1 MSLYFLHHEVFVM
14 AVYRFF
20 GVEVSPKRSDTVFD
34 SVSKEKT
41 GFSVGLERG
50 FQTGTFAP
58 SMADFCKGFGIH
70 EFSAEVE
77 EFRNK
82 IRLGDYLA
90 YDFLSDFMYG
100 FLQGVERHQ
109 SLEAAGNAFSIA
121 SSEACHRIGDI
132 FIQLE
137 GNPEGVSDFEFRT
150 KIGDKAVS
158 GKQLLEIGLYIHK
171 GKLSIL
177 EDAAAEEPKFLELI
191 LDKSTLSFDS
201 AAGLCQFLRQ
211 IMLLLCEEI
220 EQHMF
225 EEYVESN
232 VNKLLQKIN
241 SMQPWSHER
250 IPNIYME
257 PGK

>member
-1 MSLYFLHHEVFVM
+1 M

-20 GVEVSPKRSDTVFD
+20 GVEVSPKRSDTIFEL
-34 SVSKEKT
+34 VSKEKT

-90 YDFLSDFMYG
+90 YDFLSDFMSG

-109 SLEAAGNAFSIA
+109 SLEAAGNAFDIA
-121 SSEACHRIGDI
+121 ASEACHRLGDI
-132 FIQLE
+132 VIQLAE
-137 GNPEGVSDFEFRT
+137 NPEAVSEFGFYT
-150 KIGDKAVS
+150 KIGDKAIS
-158 GKQLLEIGLYIHK
+158 GKQLPEIGLFIHK
-171 GKLSIL
+171 GKLSIM
-177 EDAAAEEPKFLELI
+177 ENVVTKEAKFLELI
-191 LDKSTLSFDS
+191 LDKATLNFDS
-201 AAGLCQFLRQ
+201 AAAFCQFLRE
-211 IMLLLCEEI
+211 ITLLLCELI

-225 EEYVESN
+225 EEYVQSN
-232 VNKLLQKIN
+232 VNKLVQKIN
-241 SMQPWSHER
+241 SMRPWSHER

>member
-20 GVEVSPKRSDTVFD
+20 GVEISPKRSDTVFD

-41 GFSVGLERG
+41 GFAVGLERG

-121 SSEACHRIGDI
+121 ASEACHRLGDI

-137 GNPEGVSDFEFRT
+137 ENPEGVSGFEFHT

-158 GKQLLEIGLYIHK
+158 GKQLLEIGLFIHK

-211 IMLLLCEEI
+211 IMLLLCEQI

-225 EEYVESN
+225 EEYVQSN

-241 SMQPWSHER
+241 SMKPYSHER

>member
-1 MSLYFLHHEVFVM
+1 M

-20 GVEVSPKRSDTVFD
+20 GVEVSPKRSDTIFEL
-34 SVSKEKT
+34 VSKEKT

-121 SSEACHRIGDI
+121 ASEACHRLGDI
-132 FIQLE
+132 GIQLE

-158 GKQLLEIGLYIHK
+158 GKQLLEIGLFIHK

-177 EDAAAEEPKFLELI
+177 EDAAAKEPKFLELI

-211 IMLLLCEEI
+211 IMLLLCERI

-232 VNKLLQKIN
+232 VNKLVQKIN
-241 SMQPWSHER
+241 SMKPYSQER
-250 IPNIYME
+250 LPNIYME